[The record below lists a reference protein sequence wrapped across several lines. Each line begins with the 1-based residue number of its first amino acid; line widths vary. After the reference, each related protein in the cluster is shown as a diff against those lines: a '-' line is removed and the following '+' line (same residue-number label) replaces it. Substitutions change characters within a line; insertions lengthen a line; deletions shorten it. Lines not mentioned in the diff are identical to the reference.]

1 MKIES
6 DQEIV
11 QLVGS
16 EKLCVDAIFLSLQDC
31 RERKIFTAEQA
42 LQWLGSKIAA
52 EKKWGK
58 PREKVTSVE
67 FFFYCFLYLPLLLL
81 LLLLLL

>member
-1 MKIES
+1 MKVES

-16 EKLCVDAIFLSLQDC
+16 EKMYADEIFASIQDC
-31 RERKIFTAEQA
+31 RDRKIFTSEQA
-42 LQWLGSKIAA
+42 LVWLGSKIAA

-58 PREKVTSVE
+58 PREKVSSWS
-67 FFFYCFLYLPLLLL
+67 
-81 LLLLLL
+81 

>member
-1 MKIES
+1 MLLLKVRKSLLEAHSEAMKIES

-16 EKLCVDAIFLSLQDC
+16 EKLFVDEIFLSLQDC
-31 RERKIFTAEQA
+31 RERKIFTSEQA
-42 LQWLGSKIAA
+42 LAWLGSKIAA

-58 PREKVTSVE
+58 PREKV
-67 FFFYCFLYLPLLLL
+67 
-81 LLLLLL
+81 